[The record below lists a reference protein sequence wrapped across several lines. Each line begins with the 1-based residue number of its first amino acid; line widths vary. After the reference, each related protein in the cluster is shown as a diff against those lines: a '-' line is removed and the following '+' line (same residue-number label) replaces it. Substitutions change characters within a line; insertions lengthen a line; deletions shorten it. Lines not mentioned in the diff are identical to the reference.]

1 MLDAIGSFVNIS
13 IVTMLIPLLYIF
25 QRVIDVLPDATL
37 PANAAAAV
45 ETVVYYA
52 WKMNHIIPV
61 ATMVQILIL
70 EAIVDAY
77 IIIARGAFW
86 LIRTVR
92 GG

>member
-1 MLDAIGSFVNIS
+1 MLDFLGTAVNVS
-13 IVTMLIPLLYIF
+13 IVTMLYPLYVIF
-25 QRVIDVLPDATL
+25 LGLVGLLPEATL
-37 PANAAAAV
+37 PADAAAAV

-52 WKMNHIIPV
+52 WKMNHFIPV

-77 IIIARGAFW
+77 IIVARGSFW